1 MNKVHLVS
9 YPRSG
14 NTWVRFLIANA
25 QHPDLDIGYRELEGL
40 VPDMH
45 QAQSFKERKL
55 TWSPVVFKS
64 HHMHHDDFEKV
75 IYLYRDGRD
84 VALSCYYFYQGEW
97 IHPEWRIAPIKMNF
111 GQYLD
116 QFVMGWNTFG
126 GWSEHVNFWVI
137 KKILKV
143 ETLFVKYEDLIR
155 DPYMGLIKMLKFL
168 EIERT
173 YEQVCDAVKKSAYS
187 KLKARAPGDGQHP
200 YSYGTKG
207 KSGGWK
213 ESFSIEQLRV
223 FYDYAGSVMKKLG
236 YIEGDFK

>member
-14 NTWVRFLIANA
+14 NTWVRFLIANI
-25 QHPDLDIGYRELEGL
+25 QHPEIDIGYKELDRL

-45 QAQSFKERKL
+45 QPHSWKGEKFN
-55 TWSPVVFKS
+55 WSPVVFKS
-64 HHMHHDDFEKV
+64 HEIFRDDYEKV

-97 IHPEWRIAPIKMNF
+97 NHPEWRIAPIKMNF
-111 GQYLD
+111 TQYLKK
-116 QFVMGWNTFG
+116 FVMDWNTYG
-126 GWSEHVNFWVI
+126 GWKEHVSFWVVR
-137 KKILKV
+137 KIV
-143 ETLFVKYEDLIR
+143 NTDVLFIKYEDLIR

-173 YEQVCDAVKKSAYS
+173 YEQVCVAVEKSAYS

-200 YSYGTKG
+200 YSSGTKG
-207 KSGGWK
+207 TFGGWK
-213 ESFSIEQLRV
+213 KIFSMEQLRI
-223 FYDYAGSVMKKLG
+223 FHDYAGSVMKRLG
-236 YIEGDFK
+236 YIEEE

>member
-14 NTWVRFLIANA
+14 NTWVRFLIANV
-25 QHPDLDIGYRELEGL
+25 QHPDLDIGYRKLDQL
-40 VPDMH
+40 MPDMH

-97 IHPEWRIAPIKMNF
+97 NNPEWRVRGSF
-111 GQYLD
+111 TEYLKK
-116 QFVMGWNTFG
+116 FVVGWNNFG

-137 KKILKV
+137 KKIPKV
-143 ETLFVKYEDLIR
+143 ETLFVKYEDLIN
-155 DPYMGLIKMLKFL
+155 DPYMGLIKILKFL
-168 EIERT
+168 DIKCT
-173 YEQVCDAVKKSAYS
+173 YDQTIDAVHKSSYEQ
-187 KLKARAPGDGQHP
+187 LKARAPGDGQHP
-200 YSYGTKG
+200 FSYGTKG
-207 KSGGWK
+207 KSGGWVQH
-213 ESFSIEQLRV
+213 FDMEQLKI
-223 FYDYAGSVMKKLG
+223 FYDYGGNVMKKLS
-236 YIEGDFK
+236 YIKED